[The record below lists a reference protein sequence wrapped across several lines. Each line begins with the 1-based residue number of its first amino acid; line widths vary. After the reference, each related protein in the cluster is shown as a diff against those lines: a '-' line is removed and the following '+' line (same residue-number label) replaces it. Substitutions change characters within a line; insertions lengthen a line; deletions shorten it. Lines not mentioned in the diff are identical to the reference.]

1 MIPELRRDGMLP
13 RGRHAAE
20 WPEFLARF
28 GQTPT
33 RERLCLGLL
42 DALRLLQAAGCRLAY
57 VDGSFASAKPE
68 PGDFDVCWDITG
80 VDADLVPPV
89 FFEFGAGRAA
99 QKAEFGGEFF
109 PAQLPEGLSGRTFLD
124 FFQRDRDGRPKGI
137 VALDLESFHD

>member
-1 MIPELRRDGMLP
+1 M
-13 RGRHAAE
+13 
-20 WPEFLARF
+20 RF

-42 DALRLLQAAGCRLAY
+42 EALRLLQAAGCRLAY

-89 FFEFGAGRAA
+89 FFEFGADRAA
-99 QKAEFGGEFF
+99 QKAQFGGEFF

-124 FFQRDRDGRPKGI
+124 FFQRDRDGGPKGI
-137 VALDLESFHD
+137 VALDLESLP